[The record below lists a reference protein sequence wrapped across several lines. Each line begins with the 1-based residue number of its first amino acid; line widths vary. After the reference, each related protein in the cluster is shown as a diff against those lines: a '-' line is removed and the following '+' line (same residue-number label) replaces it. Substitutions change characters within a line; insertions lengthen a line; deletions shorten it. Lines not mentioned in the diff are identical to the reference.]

1 MTKIIL
7 HGCNGHMGQTVV
19 NIVNEKE
26 GCEIVAGVDT
36 RGDAKNGFPVFS
48 NINEQLLLTVY
59 LTIAKLRRFL
69 LYYVQQA

>member
-26 GCEIVAGVDT
+26 GCEIVQEEMQRMV
-36 RGDAKNGFPVFS
+36 S
-48 NINEQLLLTVY
+48 
-59 LTIAKLRRFL
+59 
-69 LYYVQQA
+69 LYFQILMIVM

>member
-1 MTKIIL
+1 
-7 HGCNGHMGQTVV
+7 MGQTVV

-48 NINEQLLLTVY
+48 NINDCNVEDLEWLGDLEPDEAVTQED
-59 LTIAKLRRFL
+59 IR
-69 LYYVQQA
+69 YVETD